1 MIRDLLIALV
11 VILAFGVMT
20 AGIIVI
26 DETKCDWMWWLDCRV
41 VK

>member
-1 MIRDLLIALV
+1 MMRDLLLALT
-11 VILAFGVMT
+11 VILVFALGTTVM
-20 AGIIVI
+20 IVV